1 MADAVRLAIVGA
13 GGIAQAHL
21 NGYDALADA
30 GYERVAITAVC
41 DVNEQSASATAD
53 RIEEKYGARP
63 QIFRTADEMVEAG
76 AADAADI
83 CLPHAYH
90 HTAGVAC
97 LEGGVHVMVEKPV
110 GITIEATKRM
120 MEAAQSAAPGTDL
133 VIAGAEQIRRCLPA
147 RAIEWAINDQ
157 RMIGEPRFFTQEVF
171 SWAPLDRSDYKF
183 AWRALKV
190 MGGGGMLLDAGAHFA
205 DMVRHVFGPV
215 KTAICTMRT
224 LDDTIIELP
233 DVEPQPVDVEDYWTA
248 TLTFDSGLTGHWA
261 WSQHAPGK
269 KLSTRMYYGTE
280 GSFADKQE
288 WMHPFQHGA
297 DLTRNDGTEIPH
309 EQIEIEYA
317 ASLSEERRARLFPFG
332 ITDGIAIEC
341 WDFIEAVAEGRA
353 PEIGAQEALDAKSI
367 CFALYESAHAG
378 GAPISVRDVSSG
390 AVSAYQDPIN
400 EYWGI

>member
-1 MADAVRLAIVGA
+1 MSDAVRLGIVGA

-21 NGYDALADA
+21 NGYEKLINA
-30 GYERVAITAVC
+30 GYEKVAITAVC
-41 DVNEQSASATAD
+41 DVNEENANSTAD
-53 RIEEKYGARP
+53 RIEENLGKRP
-63 QIFRTADEMVEAG
+63 QVFATADEMVEAD

-90 HTAGVAC
+90 HTAGVTC
-97 LEGGVHVMVEKPV
+97 LEGGVHIMVEKPV

-120 MEAAQSAAPGTDL
+120 MEAAEGTDL

-171 SWAPLDRSDYKF
+171 SWNPLDRESYKF

-190 MGGGGMLLDAGAHFA
+190 LGGGGMLLDAGAHFA
-205 DMVRHVFGPV
+205 DMVQHVFGPV
-215 KTAICTMRT
+215 ETAICTMRT
-224 LDDTIIELP
+224 IDDTIIDLP

-248 TLTFDSGLTGHWA
+248 TLVFESGLTGHWA
-261 WSQHAPGK
+261 WSQHAPGR
-269 KLSTRMYYGTE
+269 KLSTRIYYGTE

-288 WMHPFQHGA
+288 WMHPFQFGA
-297 DLTRNDGTEIPH
+297 DLIRNDGTEVPH
-309 EQIEIEYA
+309 EDIEVQYS
-317 ASLSEERRARLFPFG
+317 ASLSEDEAARLFPYE

-341 WDFIEAVAEGRA
+341 WDFIEAVAESRD
-353 PEIGAQEALDAKSI
+353 PEIDAEEALQAKSL

-378 GAPISVRDVSSG
+378 GEPTSVEAVKSGEISS
-390 AVSAYQDPIN
+390 YQDPID
-400 EYWGI
+400 EYWEI

>member
-1 MADAVRLAIVGA
+1 MPDAVRLAIVGA

-30 GYERVAITAVC
+30 GYDRFAITAVC
-41 DVNEQSASATAD
+41 DVNETNANETAD
-53 RIEEKYGARP
+53 RIEEKYGERP
-63 QIFRTADEMVEAG
+63 QIFATADQMVEAD

-97 LEGGVHVMVEKPV
+97 LEGGVHIMVEKPV
-110 GITIEATKRM
+110 GITIRATKRM
-120 MEAAQSAAPGTDL
+120 MEAAEGTDL
-133 VIAGAEQIRRCLPA
+133 VIAGAEQIRRCMPA

-157 RMIGEPRFFTQEVF
+157 RLIGEPRFFTQEVF

-183 AWRALKV
+183 AWRALKL

-205 DMVRHVFGPV
+205 DMVQHVFGPV
-215 KTAICTMRT
+215 ETAICTMRT
-224 LDDTIIELP
+224 IDDTVIDLP

-248 TLTFDSGLTGHWA
+248 TLVFESGLTGHWA

-288 WMHPFQHGA
+288 WMHPFQFGA
-297 DLTRNDGTEIPH
+297 DLIRNDGTEVPH
-309 EQIEIEYA
+309 EDIEVQYA
-317 ASLSEERRARLFPFG
+317 ASLSEEEKARLFPYE
-332 ITDGIAIEC
+332 ITDGITIEC
-341 WDFIEAVAEGRA
+341 WDFIEAVAEGRD
-353 PEIGAQEALDAKSI
+353 PEIGAEEALQAKSL

-378 GAPISVRDVSSG
+378 GEPTSVEAVKSG
-390 AVSAYQDPIN
+390 EISAYQDPID
-400 EYWGI
+400 EYWRI